1 MTSPSGG
8 LNPALLIARKRDG
21 GELTSTEIGAFIE
34 GYSNGAIPD
43 YQASALCMAI
53 CLRGMNS
60 VETTAL
66 TQHML
71 HSGVAFEWTNTNRP
85 IVDKH
90 STGGVG
96 DKVSLVLAPLLAS
109 VGLAVPM
116 ISGRGLGPTGGTLDK
131 LESIPGFRTDLTAR
145 QLREQTQ
152 RLGCA
157 ISGAT
162 HEIAPA
168 DQKLYALRDV
178 TGTVPSKALITASIL
193 SKKLAEGLE
202 ALVLDVKCGS
212 GALMKTEPAARE
224 LANCLVTTSAAMGVA
239 TTAFVTSMNQP
250 LGSAVG
256 NAIEVEEALDTLRGA
271 GPDDLRDLTL
281 ALATELMLLSNH
293 ADSESEALATLRESL
308 DSGEALNKFTA
319 MVAAQGGDLTKL
331 PKSEPGTNVIS
342 HQAGF
347 ITRIDTEALAL
358 TVIELGGGRQ
368 LPTDAINHK
377 VGLKILHKVA
387 DHIETGAPLLEIFAP
402 TVTAATCHRL
412 RAAIEIGP
420 GPPEPIPLI
429 YEVLRS
435 PAQ

>member
-1 MTSPSGG
+1 MSLSSNG

-21 GELTSTEIGAFIE
+21 GALTSSEIGAFIE
-34 GYSNGAIPD
+34 GYSDGSIPD
-43 YQASALCMAI
+43 YQASSLCMAI

-60 VETTAL
+60 AEITAL

-71 HSGVAFEWTNTNRP
+71 HSGVTLQWVNATRP
-85 IVDKH
+85 VVDKH

-109 VGLAVPM
+109 VGLSVPM

-145 QLREQTQ
+145 QLQEQTQ
-152 RLGCA
+152 WLGCA

-178 TGTVPSKALITASIL
+178 TGTVPSRALITASIL
-193 SKKLAEGLE
+193 SKKLAEGLG
-202 ALVLDVKCGS
+202 ALVLDVKYGS
-212 GALMKTEPAARE
+212 GALMKTERAAVE
-224 LANCLVTTSAAMGVA
+224 LAECLVTTSAAMGVA

-271 GPDDLRDLTL
+271 GPADLRELTL
-281 ALATELMLLSNH
+281 ALATELMLLS
-293 ADSESEALATLRESL
+293 DLASTELQAVAMLQDAL
-308 DSGEALNKFTA
+308 DSGAALHKFTE
-319 MVAAQGGDLTKL
+319 MVAAQGGDLARL
-331 PKSEPGTNVIS
+331 PSPQQKTNINS
-342 HQAGF
+342 LATGF
-347 ITRIDTEALAL
+347 ITRINTETLALA
-358 TVIELGGGRQ
+358 VIELGGGRR
-368 LPTDAINHK
+368 LPTDNINHQ
-377 VGLKILHKVA
+377 VGLKILYKVS
-387 DHIETGAPLLEIFAP
+387 DHIESGTPLLEIFAP
-402 TVTAATCHRL
+402 SVPADIGNQLRTAFTIDTCR
-412 RAAIEIGP
+412 
-420 GPPEPIPLI
+420 PERPPLI
-429 YEVLRS
+429 YRTLRS

>member
-1 MTSPSGG
+1 MPHSSNG

-21 GELTSTEIGAFIE
+21 GALTSSEIGAFIE
-34 GYSNGAIPD
+34 GYSDGSIPD
-43 YQASALCMAI
+43 YQASSLCMAI

-60 VETTAL
+60 DEITAL

-71 HSGVAFEWTNTNRP
+71 HSGVTLQWGNAKRP
-85 IVDKH
+85 VVDKH

-145 QLREQTQ
+145 QLQEQTQ
-152 RLGCA
+152 QLGCA

-178 TGTVPSKALITASIL
+178 TGTVPSRALITASIL
-193 SKKLAEGLE
+193 SKKLAEGLG
-202 ALVLDVKCGS
+202 ALVLDVKYGS
-212 GALMKTEPAARE
+212 GALMKTERAAVE
-224 LANCLVTTSAAMGVA
+224 LAECLVTTSAAMGVA

-250 LGSAVG
+250 LGTAVG

-271 GPDDLRDLTL
+271 GPADLRELTL
-281 ALATELMLLSNH
+281 ALGTELMLLSDL
-293 ADSESEALATLRESL
+293 ASTELQAEATLQDAL
-308 DSGEALNKFTA
+308 DSGTALQTFTE
-319 MVAAQGGDLTKL
+319 MVAAQGGDLARL
-331 PKSEPGTNVIS
+331 PRPQQQTNIHS
-342 HQAGF
+342 PATGF
-347 ITRIDTEALAL
+347 ITRINTEALAL
-358 TVIELGGGRQ
+358 AVIELGGGRR
-368 LPTDAINHK
+368 LPTDDINHQ
-377 VGLKILHKVA
+377 VGLKILHKVS
-387 DHIETGAPLLEIFAP
+387 DHIESGTPLLEIFAP
-402 TVTAATCHRL
+402 SVAA
-412 RAAIEIGP
+412 EIGNQLQTAFTIETCRAERP
-420 GPPEPIPLI
+420 PLI
-429 YEVLRS
+429 YRTLRS